1 MRAASEGGGAELDL
15 DRATFIIAAADSGFL
30 DVLGPFRIPLEVA
43 GDGRAPVRNPA
54 AALTSDVQ
62 SVAYTPTVRRSWIW
76 LLIKKELRLQQMT
89 FAVSALYVL
98 GAGGVLLLFTILF
111 LRIWRTAQMA
121 RDHLGALLCAGVL
134 VCLLWH
140 VFENAGMNMGIMPIT
155 GIPLPFLSYGGSS
168 TVAFFIM
175 IGLVQNVH
183 LRKL

>member
-1 MRAASEGGGAELDL
+1 MPATSRRTSPPFRADHVGSLL
-15 DRATFIIAAADSGFL
+15 RPPRVHRARDDFATGRITGKGFME
-30 DVLGPFRIPLEVA
+30 GPFTNGGYVPEQRTDFV
-43 GDGRAPVRNPA
+43 
-54 AALTSDVQ
+54 
-62 SVAYTPTVRRSWIW
+62 
-76 LLIKKELRLQQMT
+76 
-89 FAVSALYVL
+89 FSAIAEQFGLL

-140 VFENAGMNMGIMPIT
+140 VFENTGMNMGIMPIT

-168 TVAFFIM
+168 TVAFFLM